1 MVGVP
6 FATAEEIREIDE
18 TLWFGLNYHSHYILK
33 LRHVAP
39 DDRNLILQTGKRGR
53 PWADIHADDVFASC
67 RQTLDD
73 AWTNKSRTADDQDG
87 HVALPLAKIAPEW
100 PDETTTDQSILLPH
114 RKTSSS

>member
-18 TLWFGLNYHSHYILK
+18 TLWLGLNHHSHYILK

-87 HVALPLAKIAPEW
+87 HVALPLAKIAPE
-100 PDETTTDQSILLPH
+100 
-114 RKTSSS
+114 

>member
-6 FATAEEIREIDE
+6 FATTQEVGEIDHA
-18 TLWFGLNYHSHYILK
+18 LWLGLNRHSHHILK

-39 DDRNLILQTGKRGR
+39 YDRDLILQTGKRGR
-53 PWADIHADDVFASC
+53 PWADIHAYDVFASC

-100 PDETTTDQSILLPH
+100 PDETTTDQSILLPP
-114 RKTSSS
+114 RKISSS